1 MSRGTCSWAHF
12 QAHPESQGLLP
23 SGEHPQP
30 GLAFHAPCSLTSGL
44 APVSM
49 RGCSPVLRVVA
60 SSLASPNPSPTDS
73 CSFSSLDVPPTS
85 RKKKNHRRTSIT
97 FFSLFS
103 MLKFLSSY
111 HLHLA
116 GIHISPL
123 SASLY
128 SSISPSSA
136 SLYSIM
142 SLSSSHSCLSTPVSL
157 PPYRKLILPGAYSGC
172 PHSHP

>member
-49 RGCSPVLRVVA
+49 RGCSPVLRVVS

-85 RKKKNHRRTSIT
+85 RKKKSPSYLHNFLLPVLHAQISIILSPTSRWHPHFPVICIPVLQHL
-97 FFSLFS
+97 SIIRIPLFHHVS
-103 MLKFLSSY
+103 IIQPFM
-111 HLHLA
+111 
-116 GIHISPL
+116 
-123 SASLY
+123 SLY
-128 SSISPSSA
+128 SSISPSISKA
-136 SLYSIM
+136 HSSRSLF
-142 SLSSSHSCLSTPVSL
+142 
-157 PPYRKLILPGAYSGC
+157 
-172 PHSHP
+172 